1 MSQRTR
7 HGACRD
13 APEGNTRPRP
23 ESGEV
28 FAAAVELATS
38 GAGPFRRTARR
49 YSMCAAD
56 ADDAYQRSLEILLTK
71 APTSDRSELRPW
83 LHTVIKHEALAL
95 RRQRERSVASEDAT
109 PDDAAAVPERG
120 PEETAG
126 DRERVRHTAEAL
138 GALKPNELQC
148 LVLKALGYS
157 YAEIVTRT
165 GFSWTKV
172 NRSLT
177 EGRRRFFECFGEIAS
192 GDRCERFQPLLSAV
206 CDGHAP
212 EEEERTV
219 RAHLSSCQ
227 ACRATLRAYRSAP
240 ARLAELVPP
249 AVLLPLLER
258 ASLWSRFSDW
268 LSLGGGE
275 RAGALG
281 VKLQQGAEMMSAQ
294 KAAAVVASTAALAGG
309 GVAVQ
314 EQVRGLPGREPPARA
329 ERPVEPVTRTDP
341 PAPGP
346 AASAPAGAPQPP
358 AEREPA
364 RTSEQAVAETAAAE
378 FGPEHAADAAPAQGT
393 EPAAATESFGAAGAG
408 GGGSQAARAASGGEF
423 GP

>member
-1 MSQRTR
+1 MSQRGSN
-7 HGACRD
+7 GAYAD
-13 APEGNTRPRP
+13 ASEGAPRPRP
-23 ESGEV
+23 ESPDV
-28 FAAAVELATS
+28 FAAAVELATA

-49 YSMCAAD
+49 YSICAAD

-71 APTSDRSELRPW
+71 APTTDRAELRPW

-95 RRQRERSVASEDAT
+95 RRQRERSVA
-109 PDDAAAVPERG
+109 PDDLGPDDGGALSERG

-126 DRERVRHTAEAL
+126 ERERVRHTAEAL

-157 YAEIVTRT
+157 YDEISART

-177 EGRRRFFECFGEIAS
+177 EGRRRFFECFGEISS
-192 GDRCERFQPLLSAV
+192 GGRCERFRPLLSAV
-206 CDGHAP
+206 CDGHAGD
-212 EEEERTV
+212 EQERTV

-227 ACRATLRAYRSAP
+227 GCRATLRAYRSAP

-249 AVLLPLLER
+249 AAVLPLLER
-258 ASLWSRFSDW
+258 AGVWTRFADW
-268 LSLGGGE
+268 LSAGGGD
-275 RAGALG
+275 RVGALG
-281 VKLQQGAEMMSAQ
+281 AKLQQSAEMVSAQ

-314 EQVRGLPGREPPARA
+314 EQVRGLPERESPAAVEQPAKPVAQDKPPPPAVQPAPADPGRPA
-329 ERPVEPVTRTDP
+329 EEPAPREDP
-341 PAPGP
+341 P
-346 AASAPAGAPQPP
+346 Q
-358 AEREPA
+358 
-364 RTSEQAVAETAAAE
+364 RTTVAETTAAE
-378 FGPEHAADAAPAQGT
+378 FGPERAAPDDPGPPPVQR
-393 EPAAATESFGAAGAG
+393 ESFGASAPGGA
-408 GGGSQAARAASGGEF
+408 AASGASAAGGEF